1 MVKEVLV
8 VKLGSALL
16 TNVKGNI
23 DTVAIRKISK
33 EIGRLSDRYHLVLV
47 SSGAVSSGK
56 KYVQHYK
63 GSTLER
69 KAASAIGNPL
79 LLRLY
84 AQHISKQGK
93 MVAQVLCERHHFSDR
108 NIFLQM
114 KNTFQEFWKNGII
127 PIVNENDMV
136 SNFELRFSD
145 NDELATLIAIG
156 FDAAN
161 MILCTSAGGLR
172 DRDNKIVPTVEKIS
186 PSVLEL
192 VRMEKSAV
200 GLGGMLSKLTFAK
213 LAVSLGIKVVMC
225 GLDGE
230 SPIQSALDAKNG
242 TVFLPKKV
250 TINSRN
256 RWLASS
262 SITIGELILDAGAVK
277 ALQKRHSLLT
287 VGIKSVN
294 GKFLAN
300 EFVKLLDEDRNLVGV
315 SKVRLPAKDIILN
328 RQTKHIMAA
337 HADNIVLL

>member
-1 MVKEVLV
+1 MGKEVLV

-16 TNVKGNI
+16 TNGKGN
-23 DTVAIRKISK
+23 VNVRAIKKISQ
-33 EIGRLSDRYHLVLV
+33 EIGSLADRYHLVLV

-56 KYVQHYK
+56 QYIQNYK
-63 GSTLER
+63 GATLER
-69 KAASAIGNPL
+69 KAASAVGNPL

-84 AQHISKQGK
+84 AQYFSKQGK

-108 NIFLQM
+108 GIFLQM
-114 KNTFQEFWKNGII
+114 KKTFQEFWKNDII

-145 NDELATLIAIG
+145 NDELATLIAVG

-161 MILCTSAGGLR
+161 LVLCTSAGGFR
-172 DRDNKIVPTVEKIS
+172 DREDHIVPVVEKIG
-186 PSVLEL
+186 PAVLEL

-213 LAVSLGIKVVMC
+213 LAVSLGIRVVMC
-225 GLDGE
+225 GLDGDA
-230 SPIQSALDAKNG
+230 PIQNALEGQNG

-256 RWLASS
+256 KWLASS
-262 SITIGELILDAGAVK
+262 SITIGELIVDAGAVK
-277 ALQKRHSLLT
+277 AVQSRHSLLT
-287 VGIKSVN
+287 VGIHAVN

-300 EFVKLLDEDRNLVGV
+300 EFVKILDEENNLVGV
-315 SKVRLPAKDIILN
+315 SKVKLSSKDIVLN
-328 RQTKHIMAA
+328 QKTKHIMAA
-337 HADNIVLL
+337 HTDDIVLL